1 MYSTVRGST
10 YFSDDFY
17 WLHSNTS
24 ISKKYLKEEW
34 EEAVQCAKEAP

>member
-24 ISKKYLKEEW
+24 ISKKYWLNHKFYVM
-34 EEAVQCAKEAP
+34 ADS